1 MYCLGIMIWSLSI
14 SGWHISELS
23 RAFEFRIEP
32 VHPDHCGGLKALGN
46 FCFGLASPLFIGLVF
61 YIGVL
66 FVMVMLSDV
75 KDLATFLPIIIGFV
89 VVIVI
94 LYVFPAAI
102 LAFFLPLWNIHM
114 KMLEVRERE
123 EETYAANIAALREQI
138 QALLSDNQL
147 EEAKAVKEKK
157 ELEEAIYIPSPTWP
171 FHIRAKF
178 FSVFLAASGS
188 VLLGFLT
195 ALQPYILRA
204 IFKY

>member
-1 MYCLGIMIWSLSI
+1 MIWSLSI

-138 QALLSDNQL
+138 QTLLDNNQL

-157 ELEEAIYIPSPTWP
+157 ELLEAEYIPYPTWP
-171 FHIRAKF
+171 FNVRAQF
-178 FSVFLAASGS
+178 FSTVTGAGGSFLLALLT
-188 VLLGFLT
+188 VLPT
-195 ALQPYILRA
+195 YILTI
-204 IFKY
+204 IFGPHPPSK